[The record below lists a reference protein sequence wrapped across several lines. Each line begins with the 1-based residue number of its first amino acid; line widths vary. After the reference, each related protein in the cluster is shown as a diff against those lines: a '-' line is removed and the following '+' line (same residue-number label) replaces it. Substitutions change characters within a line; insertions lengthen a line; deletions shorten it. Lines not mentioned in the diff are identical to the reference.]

1 MSESSRLTQIL
12 LDIIDRVKHRGLSTK
27 VNWTNFSN
35 GTPIP
40 KAEFERKVAN
50 YGLPLRPGD
59 MDIIWENIGV
69 KGGAMGYSDFVRFI
83 NMDKIDANFGAEPP
97 RAAPSRPA
105 ASDVPAAM
113 RDSFDAPGGAADSGP
128 RRPPS
133 DFGAPRDDY
142 SAPPKKTESLAAVLV
157 RYKQQIGNAL
167 LDSDPTLSG
176 FISATQF
183 ESILQRIAPVNP
195 SDVAR
200 LAGTYDMDGSGVFN
214 YFTLLS
220 DLCNQTGPDPS
231 LSGGGRRYPDEY
243 DSYGAGG
250 RMDDYGAPPP
260 RDYGAP
266 PPRDYGA
273 PPPRDFG
280 APPPRD
286 YGAPPPRDYGAPPP
300 NDYGAPPPRDYGAPP
315 PNDYGASMGGV
326 SRVDEIVKEIAAK
339 MDNVY
344 DSSQTCFAKWRGYAK
359 SIGPN
364 EFVAGA
370 RRDFKIDVT
379 PQEAEEIIRKFGG
392 NMTLGNFMK
401 MMGAGAEAVSAQ
413 RKQAQSTEMDDNQKT
428 ILHIA
433 RQAKTK
439 SKDWRGVF
447 RGSDSPERLVS
458 GLRTCGIYVL
468 LNDIRPCW
476 NKYGKDGIE
485 RMVDEFMAT
494 L

>member
-1 MSESSRLTQIL
+1 MQGERLFTKDFM
-12 LDIIDRVKHRGLSTK
+12 LDTVI
-27 VNWTNFSN
+27 
-35 GTPIP
+35 
-40 KAEFERKVAN
+40 
-50 YGLPLRPGD
+50 
-59 MDIIWENIGV
+59 
-69 KGGAMGYSDFVRFI
+69 
-83 NMDKIDANFGAEPP
+83 
-97 RAAPSRPA
+97 
-105 ASDVPAAM
+105 
-113 RDSFDAPGGAADSGP
+113 
-128 RRPPS
+128 
-133 DFGAPRDDY
+133 
-142 SAPPKKTESLAAVLV
+142 SLCCSL
-157 RYKQQIGNAL
+157 
-167 LDSDPTLSG
+167 
-176 FISATQF
+176 
-183 ESILQRIAPVNP
+183 
-195 SDVAR
+195 
-200 LAGTYDMDGSGVFN
+200 N

-220 DLCNQTGPDPS
+220 DLCNQIGPDPGMGGAGGA
-231 LSGGGRRYPDEY
+231 GGGRKYDDY
-243 DSYGAGG
+243 DS
-250 RMDDYGAPPP
+250 YGAPPP
-260 RDYGAP
+260 RDY
-266 PPRDYGA
+266 
-273 PPPRDFG
+273 G

-315 PNDYGASMGGV
+315 PNYGDDYGASGGRGDYGASGGRGDYGGG
-326 SRVDEIVKEIAAK
+326 SRVDDIVKEIAAK
-339 MDNVY
+339 MDSVY
-344 DSSQTCFAKWRGYAK
+344 DSSQTCFNKWRGYAK

-379 PQEAEEIIRKFGG
+379 PQEADEIIRKFGG

-413 RKQAQSTEMDDNQKT
+413 RKQMQSTEMDDNQKT

-439 SKDWRGVF
+439 GKDWRGVF

-485 RMVDEFMAT
+485 KMVDEFMAT